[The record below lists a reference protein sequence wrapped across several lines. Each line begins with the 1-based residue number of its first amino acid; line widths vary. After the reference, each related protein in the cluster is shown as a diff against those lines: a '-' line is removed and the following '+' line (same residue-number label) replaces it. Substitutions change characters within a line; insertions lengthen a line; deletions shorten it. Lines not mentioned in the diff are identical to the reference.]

1 MQSDVNG
8 ENVTAIAF
16 VLANNEP
23 AAEERFMNILTK
35 LSIKN
40 KIILLIGV
48 GMVGFILY
56 LVFNYLVISSNFVR
70 LEAIRD
76 QHFPLVEKTEMAN
89 GLSRELISA
98 FTNAVVASDEELL
111 EEGEHLGRRF
121 LDLLGEMRA
130 VDEDFSEVVDRLENA
145 FQAYFQY
152 ARDLTRRLVTGSV
165 GFTEAR
171 EDLALMNDRREAFFA
186 QLERF
191 RAQSRE
197 RLSQI
202 IDEAEAAEQWA
213 LKMGLGIGVIL
224 VFLLGGLG
232 FVVTNSICRNLGEV
246 IASLREMA
254 SGKGD
259 LRRRLQS
266 KQQDEV
272 GELVQE
278 FNRFVA
284 NLQHLIGEVSGSVDG
299 LNQAAQQ
306 MSAVTEE
313 SRRGVLKQQ
322 GDVDQVAT
330 AMNEMSSTVQE
341 VAHNAMEAA
350 NAAHNADAEA
360 SKGKEVVAQAVATI
374 DRLANEVEE
383 AAEVIH
389 QLAQDSENIGTVLD
403 VIKAIAEQTNLLALN
418 AAIEA
423 ARAGEQGRGFAV
435 VADEVR
441 TLAQRT
447 QQSTQE
453 IQEIIEKLQAG
464 AEKAERVMKASRE
477 RAQSSVEESSR
488 AGASLMSI
496 SEMVARINDMNT
508 QIASAA
514 EEQSAVAEEINRNV
528 VAINDVAVQ
537 TAQSSDHLQK
547 ASEEVSV
554 MAQQL
559 RNLVGK
565 FTV

>member
-1 MQSDVNG
+1 M
-8 ENVTAIAF
+8 NV
-16 VLANNEP
+16 
-23 AAEERFMNILTK
+23 LTK
-35 LSIKN
+35 LSIKH
-40 KIILLIGV
+40 KIALIIGV
-48 GMVGFILY
+48 GVIGFASY
-56 LVFNYLVISSNFVR
+56 LAFNYTVNSSNSER

-76 QHFPLVEKTEMAN
+76 RHFPLAEKTEMAN
-89 GLSRELISA
+89 GLSRELINA
-98 FTNAVVASDEELL
+98 FTNAVVTSDEELL
-111 EEGEHLGRRF
+111 DEGEQRGQRF
-121 LDLLGEMRA
+121 LSLLGEMRA
-130 VDEDFSEVVDRLENA
+130 VDEGIGEVVDQLENA
-145 FQAYFQY
+145 FQAYFQH
-152 ARDLTRRLVTGSV
+152 ARDLTRRLVEGTVSI
-165 GFTEAR
+165 TEAG
-171 EDLALMNDRREAFFA
+171 EDIALMNERREAFLA

-191 RAQSRE
+191 RDQSRE
-197 RLSQI
+197 RLAQT
-202 IDEAEAAEQWA
+202 IDEAEAAAQWA
-213 LKMGLGIGVIL
+213 LNMGLGIGAVL
-224 VFLLGGLG
+224 VLLLGGLG
-232 FVVTNSICRNLGEV
+232 YVVSCSICSNLREV
-246 IASLREMA
+246 ISSLREMA

-284 NLQHLIGEVSGSVDG
+284 NLQQLIGEISGSVDG

-313 SRRGVLKQQ
+313 SRQGVLKQQ

-330 AMNEMSSTVQE
+330 AMNEMSATVQE
-341 VAHNAMEAA
+341 VARNAMEAA
-350 NAAHNADAEA
+350 NAARDADAEA
-360 SKGKEVVAQAVATI
+360 AQGKEVVAQAVGTI

-464 AEKAERVMKASRE
+464 AEKAERVMKVSRE

-514 EEQSAVAEEINRNV
+514 EEQSSVAEEINRNV
-528 VAINDVAVQ
+528 VAINDVAVK

-559 RNLVGK
+559 RSLVGK